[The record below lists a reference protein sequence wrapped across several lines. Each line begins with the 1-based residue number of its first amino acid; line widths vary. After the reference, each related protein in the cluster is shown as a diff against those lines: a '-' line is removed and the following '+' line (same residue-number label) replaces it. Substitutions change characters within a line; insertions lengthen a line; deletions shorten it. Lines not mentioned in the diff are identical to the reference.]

1 MLTHAQRGRTPL
13 ACAVLALGCAVS
25 HGAVR
30 VESTVAPSAGN
41 HNPGG
46 SISVASL
53 TGGFFRIH
61 DSTVLAETGSFQ
73 FSGLD
78 GAGAMQTMTYTF
90 DGAAQSDYGLLRSRF
105 RSTIDNAYF
114 NAANTRWIDDHATG
128 SPSYFTGQSFA
139 RFSDE
144 ITVQASGA
152 AASISFGVRITGEI
166 SATPVGSA
174 GQIVLWRELPSGG
187 TSNFRTITNPGGS
200 GPLLV
205 DEIVQTPTF
214 AITDGLAHI
223 GLGLQSLVSFSLND
237 SGLPDGASHE
247 ISSDAFNTMRIVEM
261 IVRDASGGVL
271 EIHSVTGQSGL
282 DYVAFVPTPGTGA
295 ILACSALLAGR
306 RRRVA

>member
-1 MLTHAQRGRTPL
+1 MHTYALRGRALL
-13 ACAVLALGCAVS
+13 ACAVVASSCAVS
-25 HGAVR
+25 RAGVQ

-46 SISVASL
+46 SISISSL

-61 DSTVLAETGSFQ
+61 DNSVLAENGSFQ
-73 FSGLD
+73 FTGLD

-114 NAANTRWIDDHATG
+114 NPSNTRWIDDQSAG

-144 ITVQASGA
+144 ITVQTSGV

-200 GPLLV
+200 GPLSV

-214 AITDGLAHI
+214 AISDGVAHI
-223 GLGLQSLVSFSLND
+223 GLALQSLVSISLND
-237 SGLPDGASHE
+237 AGLPDGASAD

-261 IVRDASGGVL
+261 TVRDAGGAVL

-282 DYVAFVPTPGTGA
+282 DYVAFVPTPGA
-295 ILACSALLAGR
+295 VALLACSALVGGR
-306 RRRVA
+306 RRRMA